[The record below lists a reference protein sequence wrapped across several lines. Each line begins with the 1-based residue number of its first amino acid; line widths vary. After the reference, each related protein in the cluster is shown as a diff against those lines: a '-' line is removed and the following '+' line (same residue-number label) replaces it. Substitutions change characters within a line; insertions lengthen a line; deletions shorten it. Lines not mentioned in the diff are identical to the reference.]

1 MKNEIRTKIESCK
14 ALQGKT
20 VLDVVGMP
28 KFRENLAGYWTA
40 QKEDRKAT
48 KKSYGAMYKM
58 GAPKGYKLPSHVIDR
73 LMDLSVEDMVTEFAA
88 ILGRVST
95 RPHVEREYIRQ
106 LGQQAYNLTVAQIVC
121 DEFPELHDYFYPK
134 AN

>member
-28 KFRENLAGYWTA
+28 KFRENLAGYWNA
-40 QKEDRKAT
+40 QVEDRKDT
-48 KKSYGAMYKM
+48 QKSYAAMYKM
-58 GAPKGYKLPSHVIDR
+58 GTPKGFKLPSHVIDR

-95 RPHVEREYIRQ
+95 RPHAEREYIRQ
-106 LGQQAYNLTVAQIVC
+106 LGQQAYNLTIAQIVC